1 MGVEI
6 GLLCGVIVN
15 IIYLL
20 LMWARPKI
28 KIYIHE
34 IDNIQYIRVF
44 PTTGMFYPGVD
55 NLREKIYVAAASSEY
70 KVPVVIDCCKVTGL
84 DYTSAKVNTIIY

>member
-6 GLLCGVIVN
+6 GLLCGVVVN

-20 LMWARPKI
+20 HMWARPKI
-28 KIYIHE
+28 QIKIND

-44 PTTGMFYPGVD
+44 PSAGMFYPGVD
-55 NLREKIYVAAASSEY
+55 NLREKIYVAASASDY
-70 KVPVVIDCCKVTGL
+70 KVPVVIDCSKVTGL
-84 DYTSAKVNTIIY
+84 DYTSAKVTITL